1 MNEPSLRARGRG
13 EEWGL
18 LEGWGI
24 RGGGK
29 VWAAWGIEEPETGA
43 VKENIA
49 IGNGAGCRM
58 DQVRR

>member
-1 MNEPSLRARGRG
+1 MVTG

-18 LEGWGI
+18 VEGWGI

>member
-1 MNEPSLRARGRG
+1 MVTG
-13 EEWGL
+13 EEWSL

-29 VWAAWGIEEPETGA
+29 VWAAWGIEGLEAVA
-43 VKENIA
+43 VKENVA

-58 DQVRR
+58 DQVKR

>member
-1 MNEPSLRARGRG
+1 MVTG

-18 LEGWGI
+18 LGGWGI
-24 RGGGK
+24 RGGRK
-29 VWAAWGIEEPETGA
+29 VWAVWGIEEPEAVA

-58 DQVRR
+58 DQVKR